1 MAVCNLFSNLSSTK
15 WRFCV
20 LQENSIA
27 PNLTFLIVTN
37 GAVLFIF
44 CRTNDATHEFSKRLI
59 VMVQINISLKQKY
72 SYKSL

>member
-37 GAVLFIF
+37 GAFYLFF
-44 CRTNDATHEFSKRLI
+44 VELMTLHMNFQRD
-59 VMVQINISLKQKY
+59 
-72 SYKSL
+72 